1 MCAKKPTASDRE
13 GTRHRVKTLLSQN
26 QCERTRVQAAIPTS
40 FFSRRPIEPTPTIPR
55 RIDDMTKFPGSGV
68 TKPTCDCTRRPELA
82 QFCSDQCCDKR
93 SAFVKDQLR
102 KRINIDC
109 CGACYRTVQRKSKHK
124 LDAISLFGKI
134 VQARIRR
141 RGPLASSG
149 RIRNH
154 GIAHFAVSQPV

>member
-1 MCAKKPTASDRE
+1 MQGS
-13 GTRHRVKTLLSQN
+13 V
-26 QCERTRVQAAIPTS
+26 
-40 FFSRRPIEPTPTIPR
+40 FSSLPIAPAPTIPR
-55 RIDDMTKFPGSGV
+55 KIDDMTKFPGSGV

-124 LDAISLFGKI
+124 LDVNAFAKLVFHEG
-134 VQARIRR
+134 
-141 RGPLASSG
+141 ASF
-149 RIRNH
+149 
-154 GIAHFAVSQPV
+154 IAALIAAKLGQFRS